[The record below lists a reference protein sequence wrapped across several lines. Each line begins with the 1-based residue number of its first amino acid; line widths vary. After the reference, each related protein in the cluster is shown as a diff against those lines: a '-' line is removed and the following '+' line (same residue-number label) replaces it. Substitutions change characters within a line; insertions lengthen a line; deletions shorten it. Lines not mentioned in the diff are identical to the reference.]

1 MKKPHKH
8 HYEFS
13 FRKGNYRDVSD
24 TLSNMYPK
32 LFMGSGIF
40 LLDGSYDVGFTCT
53 AAQARNISRYIARNL
68 PKAKMV
74 RIKLT

>member
-1 MKKPHKH
+1 MKKPRKY

-13 FRKGNYRDVSD
+13 FRKGNYQDVAGVLSD
-24 TLSNMYPK
+24 MYPK
-32 LFMGSGIF
+32 LFSGSGIF
-40 LLDGSYDVGFTCT
+40 LLNGSYDVGFICT

-74 RIKLT
+74 RTEV